1 MYWNLHSSDA
11 QRDEAQRQR
20 VISDIDSELGRLLA
34 ATRGSASDLLVAV
47 TSQHGM
53 EPAFGTGASGHGL
66 GGHGLYEGNLAV
78 PLIVWG
84 PGRVDV
90 GRTLAGPAMLVD
102 VYPTLLALAG
112 LPAVSGLM
120 GQNLFE
126 PIDAGRPVWAESEH
140 IFARAVI
147 EPRHKLVEYLRDY
160 TDHRAALWG
169 AESRWGYRPS
179 AEQADFFVCRPAG
192 ARELYDRLADP
203 REAHNLADEQPREV
217 ERLHTRAEAW
227 QAGRVERLIPGA
239 PPGAPPGTSPGA
251 PTGIPSSQPSSAPQ
265 RQFLQ
270 RHGYF

>member
-90 GRTLAGPAMLVD
+90 GRTL
-102 VYPTLLALAG
+102 
-112 LPAVSGLM
+112 
-120 GQNLFE
+120 
-126 PIDAGRPVWAESEH
+126 
-140 IFARAVI
+140 
-147 EPRHKLVEYLRDY
+147 
-160 TDHRAALWG
+160 
-169 AESRWGYRPS
+169 
-179 AEQADFFVCRPAG
+179 
-192 ARELYDRLADP
+192 
-203 REAHNLADEQPREV
+203 
-217 ERLHTRAEAW
+217 
-227 QAGRVERLIPGA
+227 
-239 PPGAPPGTSPGA
+239 
-251 PTGIPSSQPSSAPQ
+251 
-265 RQFLQ
+265 
-270 RHGYF
+270 